1 MYTSRLDFEG
11 RLESP
16 WALQVREMEGSV
28 TQGMGREAVMAL
40 SGLCVGK
47 VGQVNLDKERRRR
60 ITEGPGNPDIIYQT
74 VRR

>member
-16 WALQVREMEGSV
+16 WALQVREMEGSM
-28 TQGMGREAVMAL
+28 TQGMGREAVMSL

-47 VGQVNLDKERRRR
+47 VGQVSLDK
-60 ITEGPGNPDIIYQT
+60 
-74 VRR
+74 